1 MSSSLLLL
9 LLLHLPVDRVLA
21 APGVLSSPVG
31 VELGQLVFTLE
42 RSPGQTWCMFTMK
55 EQLDKILI
63 KCILI
68 RIILLNIF

>member
-21 APGVLSSPVG
+21 APGVLSSPVD

-42 RSPGQTWCMFTMK
+42 RSPG
-55 EQLDKILI
+55 
-63 KCILI
+63 
-68 RIILLNIF
+68 